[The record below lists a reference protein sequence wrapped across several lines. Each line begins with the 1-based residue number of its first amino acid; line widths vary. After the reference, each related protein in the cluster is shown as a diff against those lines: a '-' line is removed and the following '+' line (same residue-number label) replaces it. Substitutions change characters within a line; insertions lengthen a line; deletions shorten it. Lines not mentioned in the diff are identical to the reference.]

1 MMIIPW
7 NTNQGPPT
15 KVCHSVAR
23 MFDFIDSGIME
34 GLQHKLLTM
43 TQHRTMGQIHDAGN
57 AVNVHSQV
65 MARRVE
71 PDGKV
76 KFLIKWDPVGM

>member
-1 MMIIPW
+1 
-7 NTNQGPPT
+7 
-15 KVCHSVAR
+15 